1 MMKRSVLVALLVVL
15 LVPAASL
22 VGIGQTLRNP
32 GTLRE
37 QAPATYKV
45 MFETS
50 GGSFVVEVTRD
61 WAPLGADRFYN
72 LVKHGFYNDL
82 RFFRVIS
89 NFMIQFGIN
98 GNPNLSALWRNAM
111 IQDDPV
117 KESNRRGYITYAMA
131 GPNTRTTQVF
141 INFRNNSNLDSQ
153 GFAPFGKVT
162 SGMEVVDKLYS
173 GYGEGAPSGKGPAQ
187 GRIQTEGNTYLKK
200 AFPRLDYIEQA
211 TIEE

>member
-1 MMKRSVLVALLVVL
+1 MKRSVLVALLVVL